1 MTSTLPKNW
10 LDVAVNKASTKW
22 LEQFIRRYLALLE
35 KEQIT
40 PHELANELEEE
51 FASRMLDTPKK
62 QKNYRSN
69 VVQALKLLDEQHPAI
84 PLVTLSTEEYRRLND
99 EQRGRVAQRE
109 TQYLHPDA
117 AETLVEMAEN
127 LLESDEWSDVG
138 AGLAVLIGR
147 RISEILLSKFSLKSP
162 WSLNFSQMAKKAD
175 DVDITIEIPTLAP
188 AEKVLAAIK
197 KLQSGLAIADLRK
210 LGASSRQLKL
220 AVNRRYSLA
229 ISQKCD
235 EYFSGLVPNRS
246 DKDNLYTHIFRAVYA
261 TIAAHWFCPPNV
273 PEHQYKAE
281 IQGHFT
287 MTQDGEK
294 LPNYAAR
301 SNYDDYAIGDGQG
314 NRDGRLGIKLGQWPG
329 LEVIAAFRDDPV
341 EESLPKAD
349 EIDDTAAESSPT
361 TTDTDAA
368 IEVTEEEPQMSKSP
382 EQPIKR
388 PKVYED
394 DLERLVQLMA
404 QEGMTGSPAELFCG
418 LLDAY
423 EALKREQQSRQTETV
438 GEVAQTFNWF
448 TKQLDALTAQNQ
460 VLEQERDRL
469 QAQQPQ
475 TLDTEKL
482 REMAAENAQLKRELA
497 EAKQQLEG
505 IYKVLGQPVPSRN
518 EAAGAAAP
526 TPTPAPEATPTATA
540 AVTVSPAATPAEDAS
555 PQTATRQRDRSDS
568 KTKVEAIVQDIINWN
583 TAQESNDTRLRISV
597 SIIKA
602 LGGLVGATY
611 QPVIM
616 EVLKEQEAA
625 IEEVHRRFMIGT
637 RHNVSVDKDAILKDI
652 ARDYMGV
659 ENWQEA
665 AY

>member
-1 MTSTLPKNW
+1 
-10 LDVAVNKASTKW
+10 
-22 LEQFIRRYLALLE
+22 
-35 KEQIT
+35 
-40 PHELANELEEE
+40 
-51 FASRMLDTPKK
+51 
-62 QKNYRSN
+62 
-69 VVQALKLLDEQHPAI
+69 
-84 PLVTLSTEEYRRLND
+84 
-99 EQRGRVAQRE
+99 
-109 TQYLHPDA
+109 
-117 AETLVEMAEN
+117 
-127 LLESDEWSDVG
+127 
-138 AGLAVLIGR
+138 
-147 RISEILLSKFSLKSP
+147 
-162 WSLNFSQMAKKAD
+162 
-175 DVDITIEIPTLAP
+175 
-188 AEKVLAAIK
+188 VLAAIK

-229 ISQKCD
+229 IAQKCD

-287 MTQDGEK
+287 ITQDGEK

-314 NRDGRLGIKLGQWPG
+314 NRDGRLGLKLGQLQG
-329 LEVIAAFRDDPV
+329 LEVIEAFRDDPA
-341 EESLPKAD
+341 EEAQPEVDAID
-349 EIDDTAAESSPT
+349 ETAPESSPT

-404 QEGMTGSPAELFCG
+404 QEGMGSPAELFCG

-423 EALKREQQSRQTETV
+423 EALKREQQSRQTTTV
-438 GEVAQTFNWF
+438 AEVAQTFNWF

-475 TLDTEKL
+475 TLDTGKL
-482 REMAAENAQLKRELA
+482 REVAAENAQLKRELA

-518 EAAGAAAP
+518 GSTNTAAP
-526 TPTPAPEATPTATA
+526 TPTPAPEATPTPTP
-540 AVTVSPAATPAEDAS
+540 AVAVAPAATTAEEAS
-555 PQTATRQRDRSDS
+555 PQTETRQRDRSDS

-625 IEEVHRRFMIGT
+625 IDEVHRRFMIGT
-637 RHNVSVDKDAILKDI
+637 RHNVSVDKDTVLQDI